1 MILNGKRALVTGGT
15 RGIGKSIVFE
25 LAATG
30 ATVVFTYFSS
40 DEIAR
45 KLEEEAAAMGYKIF
59 GFKADAASFE
69 EAEKTINFTLE
80 KLGGLDILVNN
91 AGITKDNL
99 LLRMSPQDFDSVI
112 SANLKSVFNYTKLAL
127 KPMMG
132 QRYGRM
138 INISSVVGIIGNAGQ
153 SNYVASKAGVIG
165 FTKSTAKEVASRNIT
180 CNAVAPGFIVT
191 DMTGALNDKQKEA
204 ILTMV
209 PLKRMGEGDDVAKT
223 VVFLA
228 SDAAS
233 YITGQV
239 IAVDGGMT
247 M

>member
-1 MILNGKRALVTGGT
+1 MNLEGKRALVTGGT
-15 RGIGKSIVFE
+15 RGIGKAIVFE
-25 LAATG
+25 LASKG
-30 ATVVFTYFSS
+30 ASVVFTYFSS
-40 DEIAR
+40 EATAL
-45 KLEEEAAAMGYKIF
+45 KLEEEASAKGFRIF
-59 GFKADAASFE
+59 GFKADAALFE

-99 LLRMSPQDFDSVI
+99 LMRMTPTDFDLVI
-112 SANLKSVFNYTKLAL
+112 SANLKSVFNYTKLAI

-132 QRYGRM
+132 QRYGRI
-138 INISSVVGIIGNAGQ
+138 INISSVVGIIGNPGQ

-165 FTKSTAKEVASRNIT
+165 FTKSMAKELSSRNIT
-180 CNAVAPGFIVT
+180 CNAVAPGFIST
-191 DMTGALNDKQKEA
+191 DMTGSLNEKQKET
-204 ILTMV
+204 ILSVV
-209 PLKRMGEGDDVAKT
+209 PLKRIGEAEDVAKT
-223 VVFLA
+223 VAFLA
-228 SDAAS
+228 SDDSS

>member
-1 MILNGKRALVTGGT
+1 MNLVGKRALVTGGT
-15 RGIGKSIVFE
+15 RGIGKAIVLE
-25 LAATG
+25 LASKG
-30 ATVVFTYFSS
+30 SSVVFTYSS
-40 DEIAR
+40 SEMAAIQ
-45 KLEEEAAAMGYKIF
+45 LEEDGLSKGYKIF

-80 KLGGLDILVNN
+80 KIGGLDILVNN

-99 LLRMSPQDFDSVI
+99 LLRMTPADFDLVI
-112 SANLKSVFNYTKLAL
+112 SANLRSVFNYSKLAL
-127 KPMMG
+127 KPMME
-132 QRYGRM
+132 QRFGRI
-138 INISSVVGIIGNAGQ
+138 INISSVVGIIGNPGQ

-180 CNAVAPGFIVT
+180 CNAIAPGFIAT
-191 DMTGALNDKQKEA
+191 DMTSALNEKQKET
-204 ILTMV
+204 ILSVV
-209 PLKRMGEGDDVAKT
+209 PLKRMGESEDVAKA
-223 VVFLA
+223 VAFLA
-228 SDAAS
+228 SDESS